1 MTLTGNR
8 ILDPVIFIVLLIM
21 SVILHEVSHGLVA
34 RRLGDRTAEMAG
46 RLTLNPIPHIDP
58 FGSVLLPAMLAISGA
73 PVFGWARPVPVN
85 PRSFNHPTE
94 GMALTALAGP
104 VSNLTLAL
112 IAGRVLLPATSGIVA
127 DLVWAFGVINVV
139 LAVFNLLPIP
149 PLDGSRMLPLFLGD
163 RGRAAY
169 AKVEPYGFLILFAV
183 LFIIPGATR
192 WLSVPI
198 STVSDWMGLR

>member
-8 ILDPVIFIVLLIM
+8 ILDPVIFIVLLIAA
-21 SVILHEVSHGLVA
+21 VILHEVSHGLVA
-34 RRLGDRTAEMAG
+34 RRLGDRTAETAG

-58 FGSVLLPAMLAISGA
+58 FGSVLLPAMLALSGA
-73 PVFGWARPVPVN
+73 PVFGWAKPVPVN
-85 PRSFNHPTE
+85 PRAFGRPTE

-104 VSNLTLAL
+104 VSNLAVAL
-112 IAGRVLLPATSGIVA
+112 IVGRVLLPATSGIVA
-127 DLVWAFGVINVV
+127 DLIWAFGFINVV

-169 AKVEPYGFLILFAV
+169 AKVEPYGFLILLAL

-198 STVSDWMGLR
+198 ATVAEWMGLA

>member
-8 ILDPVIFIVLLIM
+8 ILDPVIFIVLLIV

-34 RRLGDRTAEMAG
+34 RRLGDRTAETAG

-58 FGSVLLPAMLAISGA
+58 FGSVLLPAMLALSGA

-85 PRSFNHPTE
+85 PRSFSRPTE

-104 VSNLTLAL
+104 VSNLALAL
-112 IAGRVLLPATSGIVA
+112 VAGRVLLPATSGLVA
-127 DLVWAFGVINVV
+127 DLVWAFGVINAV

-169 AKVEPYGFLILFAV
+169 ARVEPYGFLILIAL
-183 LFIIPGATR
+183 LFIIPGGTR

-198 STVSDWMGLR
+198 STVSEWMGLR

>member
-1 MTLTGNR
+1 MTLTGNW
-8 ILDPVIFIVLLIM
+8 ILDPVIFIVILIV

-34 RRLGDRTAEMAG
+34 RRLGDPTAEMAG

-58 FGSVLLPAMLAISGA
+58 FGSVLLPAMLALSGS

-85 PRSFNHPTE
+85 PQQFKRPTE

-104 VSNLTLAL
+104 VSNLALAL
-112 IAGRVLLPATSGIVA
+112 VAGRVLLPATSGIVA

-149 PLDGSRMLPLFLGD
+149 PLDGSRMLPLFLGN
-163 RGRAAY
+163 RGRAVY
-169 AKVEPYGFLILFAV
+169 AKVEPYGFLILFAG
-183 LFIIPGATR
+183 LFLIPGATR

-198 STVSDWMGLR
+198 STVSAWMGLR

>member
-1 MTLTGNR
+1 LTLTGNR
-8 ILDPVIFIVLLIM
+8 ILDPVIFIVLLIVA
-21 SVILHEVSHGLVA
+21 VILHEVSHGLVA

-85 PRSFNHPTE
+85 PRSFKHPTE

-112 IAGRVLLPATSGIVA
+112 IAGRLLLPATSGIVA

-198 STVSDWMGLR
+198 STVSTWMGLR

>member
-8 ILDPVIFIVLLIM
+8 ILDPVIFIVLLIVA
-21 SVILHEVSHGLVA
+21 VILHEVSHGLVA

-85 PRSFNHPTE
+85 PRSFKHPTE

-112 IAGRVLLPATSGIVA
+112 IAGRLLLPATSGIVA

-198 STVSDWMGLR
+198 STVSTWMGLR

>member
-8 ILDPVIFIVLLIM
+8 ILDPVIFIVLLIV

-34 RRLGDRTAEMAG
+34 RRLGDRTAETAG

-58 FGSVLLPAMLAISGA
+58 FGSVLLPAMLALSGA

-85 PRSFNHPTE
+85 PRSFSRPTE

-104 VSNLTLAL
+104 VSNLALAL
-112 IAGRVLLPATSGIVA
+112 VAGRVLLPATSGLGA

-169 AKVEPYGFLILFAV
+169 ARVEPYGFLILIAL
-183 LFIIPGATR
+183 LFIIPGGTR

-198 STVSDWMGLR
+198 STVSEWMGLR

>member
-8 ILDPVIFIVLLIM
+8 ILDPVIFIALLIVA
-21 SVILHEVSHGLVA
+21 VILHEVAHGLVA
-34 RRLGDRTAEMAG
+34 RRLGDRTAEAAG

-85 PRSFNHPTE
+85 PREFSRPTE

-104 VSNLTLAL
+104 VSNLLLAL
-112 IAGRVLLPATSGIVA
+112 IAGRVILPATGGIVA
-127 DLVWAFGVINVV
+127 DLVWAFGIINVV
-139 LAVFNLLPIP
+139 LAIFNLLPIP
-149 PLDGSRMLPLFLGD
+149 PLDGSRMVPLFLGD
-163 RGRAAY
+163 RGRALY
-169 AKVEPYGFLILFAV
+169 AKVEQFGFLILFAL
-183 LFIIPGATR
+183 LFIVPGATR

-198 STVSDWMGLR
+198 STVSEWMGLR

>member
-1 MTLTGNR
+1 
-8 ILDPVIFIVLLIM
+8 
-21 SVILHEVSHGLVA
+21 
-34 RRLGDRTAEMAG
+34 MAG

-58 FGSVLLPAMLAISGA
+58 FGSVLLPAMLALSGA

-85 PRSFNHPTE
+85 PQQFKRPTE

-104 VSNLTLAL
+104 VSNLALAFV
-112 IAGRVLLPATSGIVA
+112 AGRVLLPATSGIVA

-163 RGRAAY
+163 RGRAVY
-169 AKVEPYGFLILFAV
+169 AKVEQYGFLILFAL

-198 STVSDWMGLR
+198 STVSSWMGLR

>member
-1 MTLTGNR
+1 LTLTGNR

-85 PRSFNHPTE
+85 PRLFKHPTE

-112 IAGRVLLPATSGIVA
+112 VAGRLLLPATSGIVA

-169 AKVEPYGFLILFAV
+169 AKVEQYGFLILFAV

-198 STVSDWMGLR
+198 STVSAWMGLR

>member
-8 ILDPVIFIVLLIM
+8 ILDPVIFIVLLIV

-34 RRLGDRTAEMAG
+34 RRLGDRTAETAG

-58 FGSVLLPAMLAISGA
+58 FGSVLLPAMLALSGA

-85 PRSFNHPTE
+85 PRSFSRPTE

-104 VSNLTLAL
+104 VSNLALAL
-112 IAGRVLLPATSGIVA
+112 VAGRVLLPATSGLVA

-169 AKVEPYGFLILFAV
+169 ARVEPYGFLILIAL
-183 LFIIPGATR
+183 LFIIPGGTR

-198 STVSDWMGLR
+198 STVTEWMGLR

>member
-8 ILDPVIFIVLLIM
+8 ILDPVIFIVLLIVA
-21 SVILHEVSHGLVA
+21 VILHEVSHGLVA

-85 PRSFNHPTE
+85 PRSFKHPTE

-112 IAGRVLLPATSGIVA
+112 VAGRLLLPATSGIVA

-198 STVSDWMGLR
+198 STVSTWMGLR

>member
-8 ILDPVIFIVLLIM
+8 ILDPVIFIVLLIV

-34 RRLGDRTAEMAG
+34 RRLGDRTAETAG

-58 FGSVLLPAMLAISGA
+58 FGSVLLPAMLALSGA

-85 PRSFNHPTE
+85 PRSFSRPTE

-104 VSNLTLAL
+104 VSNLALAL
-112 IAGRVLLPATSGIVA
+112 VAGRVLLPATSGLVA

-169 AKVEPYGFLILFAV
+169 ARVEPYGFLILIAL
-183 LFIIPGATR
+183 LFIIPGGTR

-198 STVSDWMGLR
+198 STVSEWMGLR

>member
-8 ILDPVIFIVLLIM
+8 ILDPVIFIVLLIIA
-21 SVILHEVSHGLVA
+21 VILHEVSHGLVA
-34 RRLGDRTAEMAG
+34 RRLGDRTAEAAG

-58 FGSVLLPAMLAISGA
+58 FGSVLLPAMLALSGA

-85 PRSFNHPTE
+85 PREFNRPTE

-104 VSNLTLAL
+104 ISNLLLAL
-112 IAGRVLLPATSGIVA
+112 IAGRVLLPATSGFIA
-127 DLVWAFGVINVV
+127 DLVWAFGIINVV
-139 LAVFNLLPIP
+139 LAIFNLLPIP
-149 PLDGSRMLPLFLGD
+149 PLDGSRMVPLFLGD
-163 RGRAAY
+163 RGRAIY
-169 AKVEPYGFLILFAV
+169 AKVEQYGFLILFAL

-198 STVSDWMGLR
+198 STVSGWMGLR

>member
-8 ILDPVIFIVLLIM
+8 ILDPVIFIVLLIF

-58 FGSVLLPAMLAISGA
+58 FGSLLLPAMLAISGA

-85 PRSFNHPTE
+85 PQSFKHPTE

-104 VSNLTLAL
+104 VSNLALAL
-112 IAGRVLLPATSGIVA
+112 LSGRVLLPVTSGIVS

-149 PLDGSRMLPLFLGD
+149 PLDGSRMLPLFLGG
-163 RGRAAY
+163 RGRDAY
-169 AKVEPYGFLILFAV
+169 AKVQPYGFLILFAM
-183 LFIIPGATR
+183 LFIIPGATG

-198 STVSDWMGLR
+198 STVSGWMGLR

>member
-8 ILDPVIFIVLLIM
+8 ILDPVIFIVLLIV
-21 SVILHEVSHGLVA
+21 SVILHEVSHGLVV
-34 RRLGDRTAEMAG
+34 RRLGDRTAETAG

-58 FGSVLLPAMLAISGA
+58 FGSVLLPAMLALSGA

-85 PRSFNHPTE
+85 PRSFSRPTE

-104 VSNLTLAL
+104 VSNLALAL
-112 IAGRVLLPATSGIVA
+112 VAGRVLLPATSGLVA

-169 AKVEPYGFLILFAV
+169 ARVEPYGFLILIAL
-183 LFIIPGATR
+183 LFIIPGGTR

-198 STVSDWMGLR
+198 STVSEWMGLR

>member
-21 SVILHEVSHGLVA
+21 AVIVHEVSHGLVA
-34 RRLGDRTAEMAG
+34 RRLGDRTAADAG
-46 RLTLNPIPHIDP
+46 RLTLNPFPHIDP
-58 FGSVLLPAMLAISGA
+58 FGSVLLPAMLALSGA
-73 PVFGWARPVPVN
+73 PVFGWAKPVPVN
-85 PRSFNHPTE
+85 PRAFQRPTE

-104 VSNLTLAL
+104 ISNLGLAL
-112 IAGRVLLPATSGIVA
+112 IAGRVLLPMASGFAA
-127 DLVWAFGVINVV
+127 DLVWAFGYINVV
-139 LAVFNLLPIP
+139 LAIFNLLPIP
-149 PLDGSRMLPLFLGD
+149 PLDGSRMVPLFLGD

-169 AKVEPYGFLILFAV
+169 ARIEPFGFLILFAL

-198 STVSDWMGLR
+198 STVAEWLGLL

>member
-1 MTLTGNR
+1 MTVTGNR
-8 ILDPVIFIVLLIM
+8 ILDPVIFIILLIM

-34 RRLGDRTAEMAG
+34 RRLGDGTAAAAG

-58 FGSVLLPAMLAISGA
+58 FGSVLLPAMLALSGA

-85 PRSFNHPTE
+85 PRAFSRPTE

-104 VSNLTLAL
+104 VSNLALAL
-112 IAGRVLLPATSGIVA
+112 IAGRVILPATSGIVA
-127 DLVWAFGVINVV
+127 DLVWAFGIINVV

-149 PLDGSRMLPLFLGD
+149 PLDGSRMVPLLLGD

-169 AKVEPYGFLILFAV
+169 AKVEPYGFLILFAL